1 MALAGAEATI
11 EPASE
16 PVEPERK
23 RRLRLTPYLLLL
35 PGIAWLAIFFVWPM
49 FTLAKTSLSS
59 QDLAG
64 DYVFSWHFQTYKDA
78 FSLYHSQ
85 FVRSFIYAAIATASA
100 LAISFPLAY
109 TIAFKSGKWK
119 NLLLVLVIAP
129 FFTSFLIRT
138 LAWQTILADNG
149 IVSKI
154 FNDLGLYNVLKA
166 LHLVQSDQLL
176 NTPFAVI
183 SGLTYNFLPFMTL
196 PLYASL
202 EKIDLRLLEAG
213 ADLYGSPWTTFR
225 KVTWP
230 LSLPGVVAG
239 TLLTFIPAAGD
250 YINSKLLGNVNTTMI
265 GQVIDG
271 QFLRVLDYPTA
282 SALSFSLMLAIL
294 IIVIIYIR
302 RAGTEELV

>member
-149 IVSKI
+149 ISGFLIKAADARW
-154 FNDLGLYNVLKA
+154 ND
-166 LHLVQSDQLL
+166 
-176 NTPFAVI
+176 
-183 SGLTYNFLPFMTL
+183 
-196 PLYASL
+196 
-202 EKIDLRLLEAG
+202 
-213 ADLYGSPWTTFR
+213 ADLACLANLELANFEPVDVSGVAADLTAVTRNGTTYQ
-225 KVTWP
+225 VP
-230 LSLPGVVAG
+230 LTTYRTVATG
-239 TLLTFIPAAGD
+239 PQPDAPTG
-250 YINSKLLGNVNTTMI
+250 LGAQTH
-265 GQVIDG
+265 
-271 QFLRVLDYPTA
+271 
-282 SALSFSLMLAIL
+282 
-294 IIVIIYIR
+294 
-302 RAGTEELV
+302 